1 MTLPRATCLTGLLGD
16 SKTRPGSESVVVTGG
31 WSGPFRHAVTEV
43 YDGSMGMWRA
53 LPGGEV
59 KGKPL
64 GGTMVSL

>member
-1 MTLPRATCLTGLLGD
+1 MAAYRCGSASNVTVSQQHDMCQQHQVNDSAETNCLLVPLQ
-16 SKTRPGSESVVVTGG
+16 
-31 WSGPFRHAVTEV
+31 V
-43 YDGSMGMWRA
+43 YDASTDTWRA